1 MVKIVEV
8 TYYARTGYSLSDEP
22 ESDAVIDL
30 NEHWTDPI
38 EIKEADI
45 SNLTDI
51 KVNLTDEE
59 LDTVDYIKLSDV
71 TNNEKRYYFV
81 VGHRRVNEKTVYLNI
96 VLDAFASVGLN
107 NIAFFGNIIR
117 RSLSAAERANYPLL
131 AEPWAPKR
139 PLKTRRIIL
148 DLNVNK
154 AVKLP
159 SHIST
164 QFEEELTTIEDT
176 ETIQVP
182 NSPLGGGTT
191 PDSLSISADLP
202 MLYPN
207 AANDTSHIINTP
219 WGSISY
225 TTPYEAY
232 LTLSGT
238 ALSTFLQKAKKANAL
253 DLLGGAYYV
262 PSPGD
267 NQTVTLSEISNAN
280 IKNPKA
286 SKYYTTITI
295 RSLAANSAQTY
306 GDNDINMQYEQPL
319 TVVIVPDKNGGMYV
333 LPTTLRDTGKNAY
346 TYLDGVYSPFETVVY
361 NAVGDTPAK
370 FAADGTTILNTAL
383 NNLFQ
388 TYINKVNALQYENMQ
403 AKYFKDVG
411 VVKGVVM
418 SFAAELLGSTST
430 TETTTEGYWQNSTVT
445 TEIPQSTQTATARQ
459 TVPYQTQTQKQT
471 ATTASHN
478 IEQTSS
484 TSMPTITGTQS
495 STINNPQYTQSQGA
509 YSYTV
514 PEAGGTQRIPA
525 ITTTVAKYDV
535 KSTTSTTQA
544 SHTISGSTT
553 VKNPA
558 VTQSVEGT
566 ITTPGHTIETST
578 TTTIP
583 QSSQTSE
590 QQTWVEPQTTT
601 SVTTQDASS
610 RSVEEG
616 NAIAVEGAGS
626 VYEVDAWSTLKT
638 MLFGGYRNEVHSFM
652 LGNIND
658 YLNRWV
664 SIQNDMHN
672 GKVANLFKNVT
683 LVGNYND
690 TNKLAGKYEILVAS
704 LQPEDEANFDLF
716 LEHFGHAVDEYSDIL
731 VTDAGGNFNYTMVG
745 DDAIIANSVLQ
756 KANASILNQFRT
768 GVRVWKTLIRP
779 ENY

>member
-8 TYYARTGYSLSDEP
+8 TYYARTGYSLADEPQSDEI
-22 ESDAVIDL
+22 IDL
-30 NEHWTDPI
+30 NEHWTDPL
-38 EIKEADI
+38 EIKETDI
-45 SNLTDI
+45 SNLTDV
-51 KVNLTDEE
+51 KVSLTDDE
-59 LDTVDYIKLSDV
+59 LDVVDYIKLSDAQ
-71 TNNEKRYYFV
+71 TNERRYYFV
-81 VGHRRVNEKTVYLNI
+81 IGHRRVNEKTVYLNI
-96 VLDAFASVGLN
+96 VLDAFASVGLS

-117 RSLSAAERANYPLL
+117 RSLSPAERATYPLL

-139 PLKTRRIIL
+139 PLKTRRVII
-148 DLNVNK
+148 DLNTNK

-164 QFEEELTTIEDT
+164 QFEEEVTTIEDT
-176 ETIQVP
+176 ETINVP
-182 NSPLGGGTT
+182 DSPLGGSTT
-191 PDSLSISADLP
+191 PDSLSVSAELP

-207 AANDTSHIINTP
+207 VANDTEHTITTP
-219 WGSISY
+219 WGNISY
-225 TTPYEAY
+225 NTPYEDY

-238 ALSTFLQKAKKANAL
+238 ALSTFLAKAKKANAL
-253 DLLGGAYYV
+253 DLLESAYYV
-262 PSPGD
+262 PAPGD
-267 NQTVTLSEISNAN
+267 SQTVTISELSNPD

-295 RSLAANSAQTY
+295 RSLASNSAQTY
-306 GDNDINMQYEQPL
+306 SDNDIDMQYNQPL
-319 TVVIVPDKNGGMYV
+319 TVVIVPDKNGGIYV

-346 TYLDGVYSPFETVVY
+346 TYLDGVYSPFESVVY

-370 FAADGTTILNTAL
+370 FAADGTTILNAAL

-418 SFAAELLGSTST
+418 SFAAELLGSVST
-430 TETTTEGYWQNSTVT
+430 TETTTQGYWQNSTVN
-445 TEIPQSTQTATARQ
+445 TEIPASTQQ
-459 TVPYQTQTQKQT
+459 SSSKQYVPYQQQSQSQTT
-471 ATTASHN
+471 TTASHN
-478 IEQTSS
+478 VEQTSS
-484 TSMPTITGTQS
+484 TSMPTVTGTQT
-495 STINNPQYTQSQGA
+495 STINNPQYTQSQAA

-525 ITTTVAKYDV
+525 ISTTVSSYTV
-535 KSTTSTTQA
+535 RSTTNTSQS

-553 VKNPA
+553 IKNPQ
-558 VTQSVEGT
+558 VTQSTQGT
-566 ITTPGHTIETST
+566 ITIPNHTIDTDT

-583 QSSQTSE
+583 KSTQTSTQE
-590 QQTWVEPQTTT
+590 TYIEPQTTT
-601 SVTTQDASS
+601 SVTTQNASS

-616 NAIAVEGAGS
+616 NTIAVEGAGS
-626 VYEVDAWSTLKT
+626 VYEVDNWSTLRT

-683 LVGNYND
+683 LVGSYND
-690 TNKLAGKYEILVAS
+690 TNKLAGKYEILITS

-716 LEHFGHAVDEYSDIL
+716 LDHFGHAVDEYSDKL
-731 VTDAGGNFNYTMVG
+731 VTDAGGNFNYVMIG
-745 DDAIIANSVLQ
+745 DDALLANSILQ

-768 GVRVWKTLIRP
+768 GVRVWKTKILP